1 MPLTRNLYRE
11 DEVTAALVFCAVRG
25 RHVEIAF
32 WCLELLDSGMA
43 EELCSALERA
53 WKWGV
58 GVRSL
63 GWLREFRAAAAGDS
77 INADLMIRLAVGL
90 AMAPKD
96 RSIPTILGADL
107 SVQPD
112 RVNVGEATG
121 DPLEQFVWLA
131 VKQRKTLAAWGGLNG
146 LSDPDAFLNRLAVSK
161 HGIAGKKALLVLDD
175 RAAAVAALCLS
186 RDEFLSSWNYSLP
199 ELPSEVCVAGWRL
212 LEGRRRRVFAVPPD
226 CLYYFTERGKTSVYD
241 TNEKEIMGRLERPGV
256 LWGSV
261 YWDEVADWTAV
272 RGNDDARED
281 FYDGHFPDDRP
292 DEWSAADRAK
302 SHGRGCL
309 QRGAEASEARA
320 FQGLLGRLPAA
331 VIWGELAFSAA
342 PPSPAGWNLEPVLSR
357 KLIVA

>member
-11 DEVTAALVFCAVRG
+11 DEVVAALVFCVIRG
-25 RHVEIAF
+25 RHVEAAF
-32 WCLELLDSGMA
+32 WTLELLDSGMA
-43 EELCSALERA
+43 EELCAVLERA
-53 WKWGV
+53 WKWGI
-58 GVRSL
+58 GIRSI
-63 GWLREFRAAAAGDS
+63 GWLSQFRAAAGDS
-77 INADLMIRLAVGL
+77 IEADLMIRLAVGL

-96 RSIPTILGADL
+96 RSIPTLLGADL

-112 RVNVGEATG
+112 RVNAGEATG
-121 DPLEQFVWLA
+121 DPLEIFVSLA
-131 VKQRKTLAAWGGLNG
+131 VKQGKTLAAWGGLHG
-146 LSDPDAFLNRLAVSK
+146 LPDPDAFLNRMAVSK
-161 HGIAGKKALLVLDD
+161 HGIAGRKALLVLED

-186 RDEFLSSWNYSLP
+186 RDEFLASWNYSLP
-199 ELPSEVCVAGWRL
+199 ELPREVSVAEWRL

-226 CLYYFTERGKTSVYD
+226 CLYYFTERGKTSVYE

-261 YWDEVADWTAV
+261 YWDEVADWAAV
-272 RGNDDARED
+272 RGDDDARED

-320 FQGLLGRLPAA
+320 FQGLLGRLPTA
-331 VIWGELAFSAA
+331 VWGELGAGAA
-342 PPSPAGWNLEPVLSR
+342 TPSPAGWNLKPVLRR
-357 KLIVA
+357 KLVLT